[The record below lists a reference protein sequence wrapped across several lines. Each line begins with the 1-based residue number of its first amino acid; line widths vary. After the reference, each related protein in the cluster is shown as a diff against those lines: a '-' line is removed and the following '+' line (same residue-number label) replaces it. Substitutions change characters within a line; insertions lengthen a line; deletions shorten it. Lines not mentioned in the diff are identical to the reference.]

1 MTQKEFS
8 YQLVGMENSLKRFAY
23 SLTTD
28 TDDANDLLQ
37 ETYLKALTNREKFT
51 HGDNLKAW
59 TFTIM
64 RNTFI
69 NEYRRNSKRRVSRD
83 ESENQFQLNT
93 GKAETNDTPDSRIA
107 VKEIMRN
114 IDSLDE
120 DFGKPLKMYYEGYK
134 YKEIADILNLNIG
147 TVKSKIF
154 FSRKKLGEQMSEYKA
169 A

>member
-1 MTQKEFS
+1 MTEKEFS
-8 YQLVGMENSLKRFAY
+8 YKLIGMEDSLKRFAY

-28 TDDANDLLQ
+28 RDDAKDLLQ
-37 ETYLKALTNREKFT
+37 ETYLKALTNRDKFI
-51 HGDNLKAW
+51 HGDNIKAW

-69 NEYRRNSKRRVSRD
+69 NNYRRSNKRQVSRD
-83 ESENQFQLNT
+83 ESDNQFQLNL
-93 GKAETNDTPDSRIA
+93 GRAEANDTPDSRIA
-107 VKEIMRN
+107 VKEIMTN
-114 IDSLDE
+114 IDNLDE
-120 DFGKPLKMYYEGYK
+120 DFRKPLKMFYEGYK